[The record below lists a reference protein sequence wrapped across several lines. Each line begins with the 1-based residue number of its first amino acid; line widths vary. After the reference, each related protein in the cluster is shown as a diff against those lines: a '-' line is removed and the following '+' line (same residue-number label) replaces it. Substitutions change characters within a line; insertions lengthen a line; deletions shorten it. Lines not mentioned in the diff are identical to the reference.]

1 MRMAADADYL
11 AATGNLNFQQAMAGA
26 ANAEALGN
34 YQRGMRSA
42 GIDEEYSSGK
52 YGIGKAGVD
61 VTGQTLNRQPGF
73 LGDVRRMDQWMNIGQ
88 IAQTDIESRANERQF
103 GLINAARGDLGGNL
117 AREKA
122 RLTDVEAGITQ
133 GEQTAKRQEK
143 QAQYKMFSDAAA
155 SGNVTQ
161 IARMGGKELKDSLS
175 DNLANFQRER
185 QQATR
190 DRQQADQDYQTRMRE
205 LQEQEASA
213 TDARERLKI
222 QRTMQELNESMQQ
235 RKYQEELAQVEDRKK
250 QNFLELMSLE
260 VNRRKEV
267 GDIGVSRQKA
277 EGDRI
282 LAFYQSLADQQRIQQ
297 ERLAAETSKFG
308 AYQMYPTAPPP
319 RTPAWLQPPSA
330 NPRRR

>member
-1 MRMAADADYL
+1 
-11 AATGNLNFQQAMAGA
+11 
-26 ANAEALGN
+26 
-34 YQRGMRSA
+34 
-42 GIDEEYSSGK
+42 
-52 YGIGKAGVD
+52 
-61 VTGQTLNRQPGF
+61 
-73 LGDVRRMDQWMNIGQ
+73 
-88 IAQTDIESRANERQF
+88 
-103 GLINAARGDLGGNL
+103 
-117 AREKA
+117 
-122 RLTDVEAGITQ
+122 
-133 GEQTAKRQEK
+133 
-143 QAQYKMFSDAAA
+143 
-155 SGNVTQ
+155 
-161 IARMGGKELKDSLS
+161 
-175 DNLANFQRER
+175 
-185 QQATR
+185 
-190 DRQQADQDYQTRMRE
+190 MRE

-267 GDIGVSRQKA
+267 GDIGVGRQKA

-297 ERLAAETSKFG
+297 ERLAAETTKFG

-319 RTPAWLQPPSA
+319 RTPAWLLPPSA